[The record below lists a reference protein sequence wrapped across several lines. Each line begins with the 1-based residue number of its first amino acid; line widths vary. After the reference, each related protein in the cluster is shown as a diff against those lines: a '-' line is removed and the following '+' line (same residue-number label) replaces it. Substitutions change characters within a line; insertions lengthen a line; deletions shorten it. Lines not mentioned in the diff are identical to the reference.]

1 MEDRFLF
8 FDIDG
13 TLMSHKT
20 NCIPESTKESIQ
32 KAQKNGCKVFIA
44 SGRPY
49 FEIKMDY
56 GFQPDGYL
64 FSSGAGFEVNDK
76 VVLNRTFDQQ
86 LLKDI
91 IHKAEECGIGFHL
104 LGSDKGYCNDIQR
117 KFFGSM
123 LEKAP
128 REIRKAMTTSDFFQK
143 GNHPLEEFENQDIHK
158 FNALFVEGCK
168 KQEFLDYVNDKTTVV
183 LYNSQDLEHDSAEIS
198 PIDVNKGTGVLMVV
212 THYHGDMNNSYAF
225 GDSMNDY
232 EMIKEVKHGVV
243 MGNGQQDLKEIAE
256 FVTTDIDEDGIANAL
271 KHYNLI

>member
-1 MEDRFLF
+1 MKTNFLF

-20 NCIPESTKESIQ
+20 NCIPESTKQSIQ
-32 KAQKNGCKVFIA
+32 QAQKNGCKVFIA

-56 GFQPDGYL
+56 GFEPDGYL
-64 FSSGAGFEVNDK
+64 FSSGAGFEANDK
-76 VVLNRTFDQQ
+76 VILNRTFNPR

-91 IHKAEECGIGFHL
+91 IQKGEECGVGIHL
-104 LGSDKGYCNDIQR
+104 LGSDKGYCNDIQ
-117 KFFGSM
+117 KNFFTSM

-143 GNHPLEEFENQDIHK
+143 GHYPLHEYEGQDIHK
-158 FNALFVEGCK
+158 LNALFVEGCK
-168 KQEFLDYVNDKTTVV
+168 KQEFLDYVSDITTVV
-183 LYNSQDLEHDSAEIS
+183 LFNSQDLDHDSAEIS

-212 THYHGDMNNSYAF
+212 THYHGDMNNSFAF

-232 EMIKEVKHGVV
+232 EMIKEVNHGVV
-243 MGNGQQDLKEIAE
+243 MGNGQQELKDIAE
-256 FVTTDIDEDGIANAL
+256 FVTTDIDDDGIMNAL